1 VAKIV
6 SATRLLTG
14 WLLFAILMGAVLALG
29 ANRPVSWTLM
39 SMAVLVLFCITLV
52 LDMLQKR
59 PAALDMLWVP
69 ALLYAGVLVWAALQL
84 APGVLPAAW
93 AHPVWA
99 LVPDMPGTVSADPTQ
114 GQHVLMRLACYGMIF
129 WMAVRSAET
138 PRAAHAFLRAF
149 AVFSMLLAAYG
160 LYAFNTGRN
169 PLLGALASDS
179 LSASFVNRNNYATF
193 AGFGLVAC
201 LALLLRASGSWER
214 RRRKALVGVLE
225 GLFAGGWV
233 WVLGILLCGGAVMLT
248 QSRAGAVAALV
259 GVLALLTT
267 LRLRGG
273 RAAVGPVLIFG
284 GIVALVLISASSG
297 TVSRMMVTSDEAGRF
312 AVYPLVWEAALQRPL
327 LGHGLGAFEDVFRAF
342 VPVEAAVGA
351 WDKAHNSYLENLF
364 ELGLPAALALY
375 LALFLVG
382 WRLLR
387 GLLQRKRD
395 RAPVAVAFACFLLAG
410 FHAFF
415 DFSLQ
420 MPGLAG
426 FFAWL
431 IGIGYVQSFSSAQLS
446 GDAL

>member
-1 VAKIV
+1 
-6 SATRLLTG
+6 
-14 WLLFAILMGAVLALG
+14 
-29 ANRPVSWTLM
+29 
-39 SMAVLVLFCITLV
+39 
-52 LDMLQKR
+52 
-59 PAALDMLWVP
+59 
-69 ALLYAGVLVWAALQL
+69 
-84 APGVLPAAW
+84 
-93 AHPVWA
+93 
-99 LVPDMPGTVSADPTQ
+99 
-114 GQHVLMRLACYGMIF
+114 
-129 WMAVRSAET
+129 
-138 PRAAHAFLRAF
+138 
-149 AVFSMLLAAYG
+149 
-160 LYAFNTGRN
+160 
-169 PLLGALASDS
+169 
-179 LSASFVNRNNYATF
+179 
-193 AGFGLVAC
+193 
-201 LALLLRASGSWER
+201 
-214 RRRKALVGVLE
+214 
-225 GLFAGGWV
+225 
-233 WVLGILLCGGAVMLT
+233 
-248 QSRAGAVAALV
+248 
-259 GVLALLTT
+259 
-267 LRLRGG
+267 
-273 RAAVGPVLIFG
+273 
-284 GIVALVLISASSG
+284 
-297 TVSRMMVTSDEAGRF
+297 MMVTSDEAGRF